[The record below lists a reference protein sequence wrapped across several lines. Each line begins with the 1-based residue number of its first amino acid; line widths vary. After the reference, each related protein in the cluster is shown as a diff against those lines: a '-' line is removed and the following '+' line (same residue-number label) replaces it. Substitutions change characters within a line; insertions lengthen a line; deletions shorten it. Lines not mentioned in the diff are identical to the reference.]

1 MTVCQN
7 RTNQS
12 ECCWR
17 CGCPVSRFY
26 MQGELLQIDKE
37 LRGVA
42 LPQMTLAETDAARRT
57 NTAV

>member
-1 MTVCQN
+1 MLLLAVESGDHDLLRTVSSAV
-7 RTNQS
+7 RAMS
-12 ECCWR
+12 E
-17 CGCPVSRFY
+17 
-26 MQGELLQIDKE
+26 GELLQIDKE

>member
-1 MTVCQN
+1 
-7 RTNQS
+7 
-12 ECCWR
+12 
-17 CGCPVSRFY
+17 